1 MYSSPSFSSGSHD
14 PLLDGKRKAL
24 FKRCAHPMLIRM
36 VDNKAFLIEKE
47 SDKSMKSINAHTSNI
62 EIELLE

>member
-1 MYSSPSFSSGSHD
+1 
-14 PLLDGKRKAL
+14 
-24 FKRCAHPMLIRM
+24 MLIRM